1 MSKAI
6 LVDPSKCINCRA
18 CQVACKHWNE
28 TGYEDL
34 DKIEAYADL
43 NIPPAI
49 TPKTW
54 MRLMVK
60 EIDNGERPTYRFTKT
75 QCMHCEDAACVQ
87 ACPTGATHKDD
98 EGYTVFDAKKCIGCN
113 YCVSACPF
121 QACKYDEEKKE
132 IFRCIFCPDRRAA
145 GLATACST
153 HCPTGCLTYGDRDD
167 LVKEAE
173 ARLAEYKKTCP
184 NARLYGID
192 EVGGMHYIYILQDDP
207 SAYGLPDKPTVPA
220 GVTIWNALVKPGGG
234 IAAAALVIGA
244 GTAAAIN
251 FRHRR
256 MEALQKEKEVGGE

>member
-6 LVDPSKCINCRA
+6 LVDPSKCINCKA

-34 DKIEAYADL
+34 EEVVAYADL
-43 NIPPAI
+43 NTPPAI

-54 MRLMVK
+54 MRLAVK
-60 EIDNGERPTYRFTKT
+60 EIDNGDRPIYRFTKT
-75 QCMHCEDAACVQ
+75 QCMHCEDAACVR
-87 ACPTGATHKDD
+87 ACPSGATCKDAD
-98 EGYTVFDAKKCIGCN
+98 GYTVHDPKKCIGCN

-121 QACKYDEEKKE
+121 QACKYDEEKKQ

-145 GLATACST
+145 GIATACST
-153 HCPTGCLTYGDRDD
+153 HCPTGCLTCGEREDIE
-167 LVKEAE
+167 KEAK

-184 NARLYGID
+184 NARIYGID

-251 FRHRR
+251 LRNRR
-256 MEALQKEKEVGGE
+256 MEELQKEKAGGGE

>member
-6 LVDPSKCINCRA
+6 LVDPSKCINCKA

-34 DKIEAYADL
+34 EKVEARADL

-54 MRLMVK
+54 TRLMVK
-60 EIDNGERPTYRFTKT
+60 EIDDGKRPVYRFTKT
-75 QCMHCEDAACVQ
+75 QCMHCEDAACVK
-87 ACPTGATHKDD
+87 ACPTGATYKDAD
-98 EGYTVFDAKKCIGCN
+98 GYTVHDPKKCIGCN

-121 QACKYDEEKKE
+121 QSCKYDEEKKE

-145 GLATACST
+145 GIATACST
-153 HCPTGCLTYGDRDD
+153 HCPSGCLTYGDRED
-167 LVKEAE
+167 LLKQAE
-173 ARLAEYKKTCP
+173 AKLAEYKKEYP
-184 NARLYGID
+184 NACIYGKD
-192 EVGGMHYIYILQDDP
+192 EVGGMHYIYVLQDKP
-207 SAYGLPDKPTVPA
+207 STYGLPDKPTVPA
-220 GVTIWNALVKPGGG
+220 GVTVWNALVKPGGG

-251 FRHRR
+251 LRHRR
-256 MEALQKEKEVGGE
+256 MEALQKEKAGGGE

>member
-6 LVDPSKCINCRA
+6 LVDPSKCINCKA

-34 DKIEAYADL
+34 EEVVAYADL

-54 MRLMVK
+54 MRLAVK
-60 EIDNGERPTYRFTKT
+60 EIDNGDRPIYRFTKT
-75 QCMHCEDAACVQ
+75 QCMHCEDAACVR
-87 ACPTGATHKDD
+87 ACPSGATYKDAD
-98 EGYTVFDAKKCIGCN
+98 GYTVHDPKKCIGCN

-121 QACKYDEEKKE
+121 QACKYDEEKKQ

-145 GLATACST
+145 GIATACST
-153 HCPTGCLTYGDRDD
+153 HCPTGCLTCGEREDIE
-167 LVKEAE
+167 KEAK
-173 ARLAEYKKTCP
+173 ARLAEYRKTCP
-184 NARLYGID
+184 NARIYGID

-251 FRHRR
+251 LRNRR
-256 MEALQKEKEVGGE
+256 MEELQKEKAGGGE